1 MAYPEKLLAD
11 DEKVVEHLHPHWIIM
26 VIPTF
31 WFLLICV
38 GTGAAIA
45 FKPDGTA
52 GNVFLYAVLIIAVVL
67 FCWLWLKAFL
77 AWRTSHYVITTHRVL
92 IRRGILHH
100 SGRDIALSRISD
112 VAFVR
117 TLWDRMVNAGTLTI
131 ESAGEHGQET
141 LLNVPHSDLVQQ
153 LINRLIE
160 EDANRRAHPDPAL
173 GIGGYPPPAQ
183 YGGQYPAGP
192 YPDQYQGG
200 QAGQYPGQYQ
210 GGQGPGQYPAQQ
222 PGGQYSPGQYSPG
235 QYGQPGQYPTQPG
248 YPTQAGQSYRPQPGQ
263 YPPPGQSG
271 PAPTTPYPDNQPPR

>member
-1 MAYPEKLLAD
+1 MSYPEKLLAD
-11 DEKVVEHLHPHWIIM
+11 DERVVEHLHPHWIIM

-31 WFLLICV
+31 WFLVICA

-45 FKPDGTA
+45 FKPDGTS
-52 GNVFLYAVLIIAVVL
+52 GNVFLTVVLIVAVVL

-100 SGRDIALSRISD
+100 TGRDIALSRISD

-141 LLNVPHSDLVQQ
+141 LLNVPHSDIVQQ

-173 GIGGYPPPAQ
+173 GIGGY
-183 YGGQYPAGP
+183 
-192 YPDQYQGG
+192 
-200 QAGQYPGQYQ
+200 
-210 GGQGPGQYPAQQ
+210 AQQ
-222 PGGQYSPGQYSPG
+222 PQYPQQGQYA
-235 QYGQPGQYPTQPG
+235 QPGQYPQGYPQQGQYPQGYPQQGGQYPTTPG
-248 YPTQAGQSYRPQPGQ
+248 YPSQPGQYPQQGPYPTTPGYPPPGQ
-263 YPPPGQSG
+263 YPPP
-271 PAPTTPYPDNQPPR
+271 TTPYPEGQPPR